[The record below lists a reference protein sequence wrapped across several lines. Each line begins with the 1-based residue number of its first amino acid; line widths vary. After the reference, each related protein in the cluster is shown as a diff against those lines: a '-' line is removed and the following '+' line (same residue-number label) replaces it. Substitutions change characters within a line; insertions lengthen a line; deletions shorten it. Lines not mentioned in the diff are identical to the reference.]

1 MSTLYRIVYDNFY
14 MFVQPLEAGTIV
26 TSDDEHV
33 FFSYLASGQVEI
45 VDGPTELIG
54 SLYSEDDTTIL
65 NAATK
70 TKPRKLAAHQSSVVN
85 CLYNRNETI
94 PSVEIEIVQDSTV
107 VQPNTQ
113 VLVLKGSFTVDN
125 VTAMQ
130 YDLIDIRPEPI
141 TIVGNGTI
149 AKLT

>member
-14 MFVQPLEAGTIV
+14 MFVQPLEANTIV
-26 TSDDEHV
+26 TSDDQHV
-33 FFSYLASGQVEI
+33 FFSYMANGQVEV
-45 VDGPTELIG
+45 VDGPAELIG
-54 SLYSEDDTTIL
+54 MLYSEGNTIDIDA
-65 NAATK
+65 NIK
-70 TKPRKLAAHQSSVVN
+70 TKPRKLAVHQSGVVN

-94 PSVEIEIVQDSTV
+94 PNVQVEVVQDSTV

-113 VLVLKGSFTVDN
+113 VLILKGSFTVDS

-141 TIVGNGTI
+141 TILGNGTI